1 MLSLFVYNRNKK
13 NAVHLNERCVG
24 YIKSTDKQLDKNECF
39 DDPSRLISMTCSFG
53 GKSLYMIRR
62 DDSKLEKIAE
72 SIRLSNDRNY
82 IVLVLQSPDEMFDA
96 VTPSVRPSGFLLEDT
111 DDVRLERLID
121 EIYADHERMN
131 ELISRES
138 YSFKISGKEFSASF
152 CKIMLIE
159 VQSKKIKFHTDS
171 QIFEF
176 YDSLES
182 VMNSAPDYFLRIHR
196 SYVVNANYIK
206 EVNYKERTLLMKDES
221 QIFFSRNYCDN
232 LKEFFKNTL
241 KVLLFNFF

>member
-1 MLSLFVYNRNKK
+1 
-13 NAVHLNERCVG
+13 
-24 YIKSTDKQLDKNECF
+24 
-39 DDPSRLISMTCSFG
+39 
-53 GKSLYMIRR
+53 
-62 DDSKLEKIAE
+62 
-72 SIRLSNDRNY
+72 
-82 IVLVLQSPDEMFDA
+82 
-96 VTPSVRPSGFLLEDT
+96 
-111 DDVRLERLID
+111 
-121 EIYADHERMN
+121 
-131 ELISRES
+131 
-138 YSFKISGKEFSASF
+138 
-152 CKIMLIE
+152 MLIE

-241 KVLLFNFF
+241 KENFF